1 MQVLFFILPILII
14 VLITYNIIKKKKS
27 ELQISIGI
35 ERKILHEHVLF
46 YKKLT
51 EEEKVNFEE
60 RILGFL
66 SKVHITGVE
75 TTVDDIDKVF
85 VAAAAIIPIFAFKD
99 WEYRNIHEVLIY
111 PNSFNKNYGT
121 DGFGRDILGMV
132 GEGTMQN
139 LMIISKQ
146 DLHEGFQNTQTQ
158 TNVAIHE
165 FVHLVD
171 KEDGYTDG
179 NPENL
184 LLHKYSIP
192 WLKQIHK
199 EIALIQNGKSDINS
213 YGTTNE
219 AEFLAVV
226 SEYFF
231 KQPDLMEHKHPELFN
246 LLEEIFGKQTL
257 G

>member
-1 MQVLFFILPILII
+1 MQLLFFILPLLLATLIA
-14 VLITYNIIKKKKS
+14 YNIKKKKKNL
-27 ELQISIGI
+27 LQISTDV
-35 ERKILHEHVLF
+35 ERKILQEYVLF

-51 EEEKVNFEE
+51 DAEKINFEE
-60 RILGFL
+60 RILNFL
-66 SKVHITGVE
+66 QKVSITGVE
-75 TTVDDIDKVF
+75 TTIDDIDRVF
-85 VAAAAIIPIFAFKD
+85 VAAAAIIPIFKFKD

-111 PNSFNKNYGT
+111 PNSFTKNYGT
-121 DGFGRDILGMV
+121 DGAGRDILGMV
-132 GEGTMQN
+132 GEGAMQN

-146 DLHEGFQNTQTQ
+146 DLHDGFLNTQTQ

-184 LLHKYSIP
+184 LIHKYSVP
-192 WLKQIHK
+192 WLQQIHK
-199 EIALIQNGKSDINS
+199 EIALIQKGKSDINP
-213 YGTTNE
+213 YGATNE
-219 AEFLAVV
+219 AEFLAVA

-246 LLEEIFGKQTL
+246 LLKQIFGK
-257 G
+257 